1 MINSSSDIVDRM
13 VNNHYDNGVRTA
25 ASSGSGFSEH
35 KQGETFI
42 LGGGGIDAHA
52 VTTTGFFTGNLG
64 TTTTTTTVNDSVSEN
79 RTRTLEARQR
89 TDLRYDLGKS
99 NGSWEIKWVKPLCL
113 GSR

>member
-1 MINSSSDIVDRM
+1 VINSSSDIVDRM

-64 TTTTTTTVNDSVSEN
+64 TTTTTTTVWEIKWV
-79 RTRTLEARQR
+79 R
-89 TDLRYDLGKS
+89 
-99 NGSWEIKWVKPLCL
+99 EIKWVKPLCL

>member
-1 MINSSSDIVDRM
+1 VINSSSDIVDRM

-42 LGGGGIDAHA
+42 LGGGRIDAHA
-52 VTTTGFFTGNLG
+52 VTTTGFLTGNLG
-64 TTTTTTTVNDSVSEN
+64 TTTTTTTV
-79 RTRTLEARQR
+79 
-89 TDLRYDLGKS
+89 
-99 NGSWEIKWVKPLCL
+99 WEINWVKPLCL